1 MFDKPVKMRYN
12 RLKKRER
19 EVNSMKYT
27 VKMKNKGR
35 DWGTPIETDDLRE
48 ALRIKRQNNVRY
60 VGIITTIIDNDT
72 NKEVVT
78 KNNYYGETRVYGL
91 HIKMY

>member
-27 VKMKNKGR
+27 VKMKNRGR

-48 ALRIKRQNNVRY
+48 ALRIERQNNVRY
-60 VGIITTIIDNDT
+60 VGIITIII
-72 NKEVVT
+72 ER
-78 KNNYYGETRVYGL
+78 NNLLFFIILL
-91 HIKMY
+91 HISIILKYILC